1 MLWVKKKK
9 AVTYQIFVNR
19 VSVLL
24 FSFPRD
30 NFPAW
35 IVSGSAYLS
44 LCMFVSFLNAIY
56 FLLGRRSDHSEFSV
70 RSQACSHGFP
80 LRPLVLTLPG
90 MPGEG
95 WERMREQS
103 HWCWS
108 GGGAEVEGFCV
119 HCSNPSGW
127 CGVELGP
134 SLRWTQMVGFE
145 KSVNSETAHIPVQW
159 STIFN
164 TKQCYSRLSL
174 YCVVQLIVIQ

>member
-1 MLWVKKKK
+1 MGKKLSHIWFFSDIK
-9 AVTYQIFVNR
+9 
-19 VSVLL
+19 VSGLL
-24 FSFPRD
+24 FAFPRD

-35 IVSGSAYLS
+35 ISVWECVPFPVYVCKFPKCHL
-44 LCMFVSFLNAIY
+44 
-56 FLLGRRSDHSEFSV
+56 FLLGRRADHSEFSV
-70 RSQACSHGFP
+70 RSQTCSHGFA

-108 GGGAEVEGFCV
+108 GGGGEVEGFCV
-119 HCSNPSGW
+119 HCSNPRRR
-127 CGVELGP
+127 CRVELGP
-134 SLRWTQMVGFE
+134 SLHWTQMVGFG

-174 YCVVQLIVIQ
+174 YCVVLLTIIQ